1 MAVKISG
8 VLKDGT
14 GKPVQN
20 CTIQLKAK
28 RNSTTVVVNTL
39 ASENPDEAGRYSMD
53 VEYGQYSV
61 ILLVEGF
68 PPSHAGTI
76 TVYEDSRP
84 GTLNDFLGA
93 MTEDDARPEALRRFE
108 LMVEE
113 VARNASAV
121 AQNTAAA
128 KKSAS
133 DASTSAREA
142 ATHATDAAGS
152 ARAASTSAGQAASSA
167 QSASSSAGTAST
179 KATEALKSAAAAE
192 SSKSVAATS
201 AGAAKT
207 SETNAAA
214 SQQSAATSAS
224 TATTKASEAATSA
237 RDASAS
243 KEAAKS
249 SETNASSSASS
260 AASSATA
267 AGNSAKAA
275 KTSETNARSSETAA
289 GQSASAAAGS
299 KTAAAS
305 SASAASTSAGQAS
318 ASATAAGKSAESAAS
333 SASTATTKA
342 GEATEQATA
351 AARSASAAK
360 TSETNAKASETRAE
374 SSKTA
379 AASSASSAA
388 SSASSASAS
397 KDEATR
403 QASAAKGSAT
413 TASTK
418 ATEAAGSA
426 TAAAQSKST
435 AESAATRAE
444 TAAKRAEDI
453 ASAVALEDASTTKK
467 GIVQLSSAT
476 NSTSES
482 LAATP
487 KAVKAAYDLANGK
500 YTAQDATTA
509 QKGIVQLSSAT
520 NSTSETLA
528 ATPKAVKSA
537 YDNAEKRLQ
546 KDQNGAD
553 IPDKGRFL
561 NNINAVSKTDFADK
575 RGMRYVRVNAPAG
588 ATSGKYYPVVVMRS
602 AGSVSELASRVII
615 TTATRTAGDPMNNC
629 EFNGFVM
636 PGGWT
641 DRGRYAYGMFW
652 QYQNNERAI
661 HSIMMSNKGDDL
673 RSVFYVD
680 GAAFPVFAFIEDG
693 LSISAP
699 GADLVVND
707 TTYKFGA
714 TNPATECIAADVI
727 LDFKS
732 GRGFY
737 ESNSLIVNDNLSC
750 KKLFATDEIVAR
762 GGNQIRMIGGEY
774 GALWRNDGA
783 KTHLLLTN
791 QGDVYGGWNTLRP
804 FSIDN
809 ATGELV
815 IGTKLS
821 ASLNGNALTATKL
834 QTPRRVSGVEFD
846 GSKDITLTAA
856 HVAAFARRATDTYAD
871 ADGGVPWNAESGAY
885 NVTRSGDT
893 YILVNFYTGVGSCR
907 TLQMKAHYRNG
918 GLFYRSSRD
927 GYGFEEDWAEVY
939 TSKNLPP
946 ESYPVG
952 APIPWPSDT
961 VPSGYA
967 LMQGQAFDK
976 SAYPKLAA
984 AYPSGV
990 IPDMRGWTIKGKP
1003 ASGRAV
1009 LSQEQDGIKSHTHSA
1024 SASSTD
1030 LGTKTTSS
1038 FDYGTKS
1045 TNNTG
1050 AHTHS
1055 LSGSTNAAGNHSHRD
1070 GRRFNPSVFK
1080 DTYQYGY
1087 TSSGQNTW
1095 DVQGSVGMSTGWLA
1109 NTSTDGNHS
1118 HSLSG
1123 TAASAGAHAH
1133 TVGIGAHTHSVA
1145 IGSHGH
1151 TITVNAAG
1159 NAENTVKN
1167 IAFNYIVRLA

>member
-142 ATHATDAAGS
+142 ATRATDAAGS

-167 QSASSSAGTAST
+167 QSASSSAGTASA
-179 KATEALKSAAAAE
+179 KATEASKSAAAAE
-192 SSKSVAATS
+192 SSKSAAATS

-243 KEAAKS
+243 KEAAKL
-249 SETNASSSASS
+249 SETSAASSASN

-275 KTSETNARSSETAA
+275 KTSETNAKSSETAA
-289 GQSASAAAGS
+289 AQSASAAAGS

-318 ASATAAGKSAESAAS
+318 ASASAAGKSAESAAS

-342 GEATEQATA
+342 GEATEQASA

-360 TSETNAKASETRAE
+360 TSETNAKASETSAE

-413 TASTK
+413 TASAK

-476 NSTSES
+476 N
-482 LAATP
+482 
-487 KAVKAAYDLANGK
+487 
-500 YTAQDATTA
+500 
-509 QKGIVQLSSAT
+509 I
-520 NSTSETLA
+520 TSETLA
-528 ATPKAVKSA
+528 ATPKAVKA
-537 YDNAEKRLQ
+537 ANDNA
-546 KDQNGAD
+546 NGRVPSNRKVNGKALTAD
-553 IPDKGRFL
+553 ITLTPKDIGTL
-561 NNINAVSKTDFADK
+561 NSVTISFS
-575 RGMRYVRVNAPAG
+575 GGAG
-588 ATSGKYYPVVVMRS
+588 WFKLATVTMPQASSIVYIALIGG
-602 AGSVSELASRVII
+602 AGYNVGSPHQAGISELVLRAGNGNPKGI
-615 TTATRTAGDPMNNC
+615 T
-629 EFNGFVM
+629 
-636 PGGWT
+636 
-641 DRGRYAYGMFW
+641 
-652 QYQNNERAI
+652 
-661 HSIMMSNKGDDL
+661 
-673 RSVFYVD
+673 
-680 GAAFPVFAFIEDG
+680 
-693 LSISAP
+693 
-699 GADLVVND
+699 
-707 TTYKFGA
+707 
-714 TNPATECIAADVI
+714 
-727 LDFKS
+727 
-732 GRGFY
+732 
-737 ESNSLIVNDNLSC
+737 
-750 KKLFATDEIVAR
+750 
-762 GGNQIRMIGGEY
+762 
-774 GALWRNDGA
+774 GALWKRTAVG
-783 KTHLLLTN
+783 LTN
-791 QGDVYGGWNTLRP
+791 FAWINTSGDTYDIYVEIGNYATSVNIHWDCTANASV
-804 FSIDN
+804 SIY
-809 ATGELV
+809 TSP
-815 IGTKLS
+815 TYS
-821 ASLNGNALTATKL
+821 ASKPSSVTGGVVYTMYSSHQKPTPSDIGALPTTGGTISGPLSVTDGITGALKGNADTATKL
-834 QTPRRVSGVEFD
+834 AAAPKINGVKFD
-846 GSKDITLTAA
+846 GSADINLTPENIG
-856 HVAAFARRATDTYAD
+856 AFARRSTGAYAD
-871 ADGGVPWNAESGAY
+871 SNGAVPWNAESGAY
-885 NVTRSGDT
+885 NVARSGDS

-907 TLQMKAHYRNG
+907 TLQMKAHYRNR

-967 LMQGQAFDK
+967 LMQGQTFNK

-1055 LSGSTNAAGNHSHRD
+1055 LSGSTGSAGVHTHGNGICWPGGGGSALAFYD
-1070 GRRFNPSVFK
+1070 GGGF
-1080 DTYQYGY
+1080 TYVQNSQYQVSPE
-1087 TSSGQNTW
+1087 TSSYRSYYQRIQTQSAGAHT
-1095 DVQGSVGMSTGWLA
+1095 
-1109 NTSTDGNHS
+1109 

-1123 TAASAGAHAH
+1123 TAASSGAHAH

>member
-68 PPSHAGTI
+68 PPSHVGTI
-76 TVYEDSRP
+76 TVYEDSQP

-128 KKSAS
+128 KRSAS

-142 ATHATDAAGS
+142 ATHATDAADS

-179 KATEALKSAAAAE
+179 KATEASKSAAAAE
-192 SSKSVAATS
+192 SSKSAAATS

-224 TATTKASEAATSA
+224 TATTKASEAASSA

-249 SETNASSSASS
+249 SETSAASSASS
-260 AASSATA
+260 SASSATA

-275 KTSETNARSSETAA
+275 KTSETNAKSSETAA
-289 GQSASAAAGS
+289 EQSASAAADS

-318 ASATAAGKSAESAAS
+318 ASASAAGKSAESAAS
-333 SASTATTKA
+333 SASTARTKA
-342 GEATEQATA
+342 GEATEQASA

-360 TSETNAKASETRAE
+360 TSETNAKASETSAE

-403 QASAAKGSAT
+403 QASAARGSAT

-426 TAAAQSKST
+426 AAAAQSKST

-467 GIVQLSSAT
+467 GV
-476 NSTSES
+476 
-482 LAATP
+482 
-487 KAVKAAYDLANGK
+487 
-500 YTAQDATTA
+500 
-509 QKGIVQLSSAT
+509 VQLSSAT

-528 ATPKAVKSA
+528 ATPKAVKAA

-553 IPDKGRFL
+553 IPDKDRFL
-561 NNINAVSKTDFADK
+561 SNINVYSKGEVDQK
-575 RGMRYVRVNAPAG
+575 KGMRYVVVNAPAG
-588 ATSGKYYPVVVMRS
+588 VQEGKYYPLVIKRNDS
-602 AGSVSELASRVII
+602 HRASRVVIS
-615 TTATRTAGDPMNNC
+615 TPSRSANHRMNNC
-629 EFNGFVM
+629 EFNGFVCA
-636 PGGWT
+636 GGWT
-641 DRGRYAYGMFW
+641 DRGSYACGMFW
-652 QYQNNERAI
+652 AYSSSERAI
-661 HSIMMSNKGDDL
+661 HSILMSNKGDTVD
-673 RSVFYVD
+673 SVFYIE
-680 GAAFPVFAFIEDG
+680 GGAFPVEVFLEEG
-693 LSISAP
+693 LCVTAP
-699 GADLVVND
+699 ASDYIVAE

-714 TNPATECIAADVI
+714 TDPYSESVAVNLI
-727 LDFKS
+727 LDFKQ
-732 GRGFY
+732 GNGFY
-737 ESNSLIVNDNLSC
+737 SSYPVLSKSDISGNKIYANDEVIVRSQNAL
-750 KKLFATDEIVAR
+750 
-762 GGNQIRMIGGEY
+762 RMIAGDY
-774 GALWRNDGA
+774 GVIWRNDGA
-783 KTHLLLTN
+783 NTYLLMTDK
-791 QGDVYGGWNTLRP
+791 GDQYGGWNGLRP
-804 FSIDN
+804 FAVNN
-809 ATGELV
+809 ATGEV
-815 IGTKLS
+815 TINTP
-821 ASLNGNALTATKL
+821 LNSPKGIKGNSDTATKL
-834 QTPRRVSGVEFD
+834 QTAIKISGVSFD
-846 GSKDITLTAA
+846 GSTDITLTAA

-885 NVTRSGDT
+885 NVTRSGDS

-907 TLQMKAHYRNG
+907 TLQMKAYYRNG

-967 LMQGQAFDK
+967 LMQGQTFDK

-1030 LGTKTTSS
+1030 LGTKTASS

-1050 AHTHS
+1050 THTHS
-1055 LSGSTNAAGNHSHRD
+1055 LSGSTSSAGAHQHSQTGPRTNSGSQPTGMFPAGSTQVSGTNQVGISGSLTSGTSQWVGKSSSEGNH
-1070 GRRFNPSVFK
+1070 
-1080 DTYQYGY
+1080 T
-1087 TSSGQNTW
+1087 
-1095 DVQGSVGMSTGWLA
+1095 
-1109 NTSTDGNHS
+1109 